1 MRYFLEISYKGTAYE
16 GFQVQPGKDTIQGR
30 INDVLSRVL
39 NREIGVTGAG
49 RTDAGVHALQSF
61 VHFDSDSALPV
72 NLVYRLNKMLPADIA
87 AKRLIAVAD
96 TAHARYDAVSRAYS
110 YRIHFEKNPFLTGLS
125 YHYPYPAPD
134 FEAMKKALP
143 HFIQCNDY
151 ALLSKFNPD
160 NKSTR
165 CELTRAELILDP
177 ENKSLEFQVE
187 ANRFLHN
194 MVRRMTGALLAIGRQ
209 AMSSE
214 QLRNS
219 LDKKIPLPVNE
230 TAPPEGLYLTR
241 VVYPFI
247 EKEKT

>member
-30 INDVLSRVL
+30 LNEVLSRVL
-39 NREIGVTGAG
+39 NSEIRVSGAG

-61 VHFDSDSALPV
+61 VHFDSDTALPE
-72 NLVYRLNKMLPADIA
+72 NIVYRLNKMLPADIA
-87 AKRLIAVAD
+87 AKRLFPVAD

-125 YHYPYPAPD
+125 YYYPYPAPD
-134 FEAMKKALP
+134 IEAMKKALP
-143 HFIQCNDY
+143 HFKNFDDY
-151 ALLSKFNPD
+151 AVLSRFNPD
-160 NKSTR
+160 NKTTL
-165 CELTRAELILDP
+165 CKVTQAELTFDS
-177 ENKSLEFQVE
+177 ENKCLEFQVE

-214 QLRNS
+214 QLRDS
-219 LDKKIPLPVNE
+219 LEKKIPLPVNE

-241 VVYPFI
+241 VLYPFI
-247 EKEKT
+247 KNEKT

>member
-30 INDVLSRVL
+30 LNDVLSRIL
-39 NREIGVTGAG
+39 SSEIRVTAAG

-61 VHFDSDSALPV
+61 VHFDSNSALPE

-87 AKRLIAVAD
+87 AKRLIPVAD
-96 TAHARYDAVSRAYS
+96 TAHARYDAVSRAYR

-125 YHYPYPAPD
+125 YYYPYPAPD
-134 FEAMKKALP
+134 IEAMKKALP
-143 HFIQCNDY
+143 HFRNFDDY

-160 NKSTR
+160 NKTTL
-165 CELTRAELILDP
+165 CKVTQAELTFDP
-177 ENKSLEFQVE
+177 ENKSLEFQVQ

-194 MVRRMTGALLAIGRQ
+194 MVRRMTGALLAIGRE

-214 QLRNS
+214 QLRDS

-247 EKEKT
+247 ENDKT

>member
-1 MRYFLEISYKGTAYE
+1 MRYFLEISYKGSAYE

-30 INDVLSRVL
+30 LNDVLSRIL
-39 NREIGVTGAG
+39 SSEIRVTAAG

-61 VHFDSDSALPV
+61 VHFDSNSALPE
-72 NLVYRLNKMLPADIA
+72 NIVYRLNKMLPADIA
-87 AKRLIAVAD
+87 AKRLIPVAD
-96 TAHARYDAVSRAYS
+96 TAHARYDAVSRAYR

-125 YHYPYPAPD
+125 YYYPYPAPD
-134 FEAMKKALP
+134 IEAMKKALP
-143 HFIQCNDY
+143 HFVHFDDY

-160 NKSTR
+160 NKTTL
-165 CELTRAELILDP
+165 CKVTQAELTFDP

-214 QLRNS
+214 QLRDS

-247 EKEKT
+247 ENDKT